1 MMRATMM
8 DHPTNLQLVFRH
20 GRAVH
25 PDSVVATFD
34 GDAVSPARFADIADR
49 AEKLSVGL
57 AGLGVQPGDRVATF
71 AWNHR
76 EHMEAYLAIP
86 CMGAVMHTLNIRLF
100 ADQISYIIR
109 HADDR
114 VLLVDG
120 SLLPLLERVDLADI
134 EHVVMIGEGDPAVIG
149 RDVIAYEDLLAS
161 ADGVPAWPD
170 LDDTSAAAVCYT
182 SGTTGD
188 PKGVVYSHRSS
199 VIHSMATRAVDTF
212 GICEAD
218 RILLLPPMFHANA
231 WGLPYA
237 AWMSGSDL
245 VMPREFLSAPVI
257 GRLVGEE
264 RITFTAAV
272 PTLLNDLLA
281 MHEES
286 PLEMSSLRVIVSGGS
301 AVAPALIDRIRDT
314 WGVPVLQGWGMT
326 ETSPM
331 CCLSTPPKDTPTTE
345 QAVWRAKSGRPVP
358 GMEVRVVDDDG
369 SPLAHDGET
378 VGELQLR
385 GPWVTGAYHDNPAVD
400 SFTADG
406 WLRTGDVGVIDER
419 FYVRLTDRTKDVI
432 KSGGEWISSVE
443 LENVLVAHGDVH
455 EVSVIAVPDDRWEER
470 PLAVVVRRRGTTVTA
485 GDLRGFLVDKVARWW
500 IPERWSFAD
509 ELPKTSVGKVDKLAL
524 RAARD
529 AGSLDIEEFT

>member
-470 PLAVVVRRRGTTVTA
+470 PLAVVVRRPGTTVTA